1 MSIYFLCQY
10 LITTLFV
17 SFTAMSRPSSTLFHH
32 AIATGDIE
40 TITALLK
47 QGVVD
52 ADTRFQIDGD
62 VLETASRKSLSSLQS
77 YRQQSMTA
85 NDLIVE
91 EEGCNDAMFMQDDAK
106 VTKKDLTIIED
117 QDEEDDDEDCS
128 RSFNK
133 EDKLVFD
140 ENADTVTPEG
150 MFIDGLSENEG
161 ITNEQDGDV
170 REEETNASAIQ
181 NYISPKRISITEPST
196 KAEDVSHYGTAT
208 IENNSTAHQVTEVEQ
223 CDLPSLSYSLSM
235 PQRQFE
241 KEAADTSESENEVS
255 VTPVASTATSR
266 DDPNEPA
273 VASVVDRQLM
283 PDNNDEI
290 DAIDKIMEECQ
301 YEAEEENKEDT
312 GEKTGGG
319 IVLNMDREGYL
330 QAEPLIISTQ
340 QHEASSDNENA
351 AFTDHELVEPRVPVQ
366 IKMERLKDPESRPN
380 SGNFFNNN
388 NNNDRR
394 SLADTIDLK
403 LRDANGGL
411 FERAPSMRVKEMTNN
426 ENDEAETSSTPKKLI
441 PRLKRKISLKFTNR
455 KPKKDFLGD
464 DGDDFEDEMIYQN
477 LVKTKNVDDEQLNE
491 NFEGVA
497 FFEAVRD
504 GMDMIV
510 TTLLETSDNYQ
521 LNMLDDNGFTP
532 AMQAAWHGQAECLQI
547 LISHGAN
554 TDLRNATGCTATHFA
569 AGQGRAECLQLL
581 IDDDCEQID
590 VKTKFG
596 ATPLILAAKGGH
608 TECVEILLESGAD
621 PNTQYRGN
629 QNALLFAAGNG
640 HYECLEALIEKG
652 VELNQPN
659 SQNVTP
665 LMRAVQQGH
674 NTCVA
679 LLTDKGASID
689 LQDAIGRTALHF
701 AIEHNNPKGL
711 KLLLQS
717 GANFE
722 LKTKGGSKPYAY
734 AERFHNARCAE
745 MLENHINKL
754 KEEFEKENHVETQK
768 QIVQE
773 KEHNKVSCLSFKHI
787 FRRRSRKN
795 SKTQA
800 PNS

>member
-1 MSIYFLCQY
+1 
-10 LITTLFV
+10 
-17 SFTAMSRPSSTLFHH
+17 MSRPSSTVLHH

-40 TITALLK
+40 TLQTLLK
-47 QGVVD
+47 QGSVD
-52 ADTRFQIDGD
+52 ADTRLQIDED
-62 VLETASRKSLSSLQS
+62 VLETASRKSLSSLRS
-77 YRQQSMTA
+77 YRQQSMTT

-91 EEGCNDAMFMQDDAK
+91 EESCDTDGM
-106 VTKKDLTIIED
+106 VIKKDLTIILD
-117 QDEEDDDEDCS
+117 QEEDDNLSVNDEVDNDNTKS
-128 RSFNK
+128 SNIEHEAENTVSNEVRYDDDEITVSTNK
-133 EDKLVFD
+133 VN
-140 ENADTVTPEG
+140 ENTPTVISPPEENVASPEG
-150 MFIDGLSENEG
+150 NPSITGCSTEG
-161 ITNEQDGDV
+161 FTTEHNVTNHQTEDSKDSPSLFYS
-170 REEETNASAIQ
+170 REEEEDKDNIKVSI
-181 NYISPKRISITEPST
+181 NYQSRP
-196 KAEDVSHYGTAT
+196 D
-208 IENNSTAHQVTEVEQ
+208 TEVTIGDNMNVPTTGSKQ
-223 CDLPSLSYSLSM
+223 HQDN
-235 PQRQFE
+235 
-241 KEAADTSESENEVS
+241 KNEV
-255 VTPVASTATSR
+255 
-266 DDPNEPA
+266 
-273 VASVVDRQLM
+273 
-283 PDNNDEI
+283 

-301 YEAEEENKEDT
+301 HEAEEENKEDEQITST
-312 GEKTGGG
+312 G
-319 IVLNMDREGYL
+319 GYL
-330 QAEPLIISTQ
+330 QETPLNVVSTQ
-340 QHEASSDNENA
+340 EHEAASDDEE
-351 AFTDHELVEPRVPVQ
+351 ELVERRVTTR
-366 IKMERLKDPESRPN
+366 KMERLKDSRPN
-380 SGNFFNNN
+380 SSNFNN

-403 LRDANGGL
+403 LRDENEGL
-411 FERAPSMRVKEMTNN
+411 FERAPSMRVKEMT
-426 ENDEAETSSTPKKLI
+426 EDGEGSSTPKKLI

-455 KPKKDFLGD
+455 KPKKDVLED

-521 LNMLDDNGFTP
+521 LNMLDENGFTP

-547 LISHGAN
+547 LINHGAN

-581 IDDDCEQID
+581 ITDDPEQID
-590 VKTKFG
+590 TKTKFG

-608 TECVEILLESGAD
+608 SECVQILLESGAD
-621 PNTQYRGN
+621 PNIQYRGN

-640 HYECLEALIEKG
+640 HYDCLEALIEHG
-652 VELNQPN
+652 VDLNQPN
-659 SQNVTP
+659 SQKVTP

-679 LLTDKGASID
+679 LLTDKGAGID

-711 KLLLQS
+711 KLLLNT
-717 GANFE
+717 GANLE
-722 LKTKGGSKPYAY
+722 LKTKGGSKAYAY
-734 AERFHNARCAE
+734 AERFHNTRCAE

-754 KEEFEKENHVETQK
+754 REEVEKTREVETQK